1 MANSLTFGIVA
12 GEKSGDILGASL
24 IIEMRRRYP
33 NARFIGIGG
42 SNMIDAGCE
51 SLFDIERLS
60 VMGFIEPLGR
70 LPELFR
76 IKATLTKH
84 FTANP
89 PDAFIGIDAPDFNLR
104 LEAPLREANI
114 KTVHYVSP
122 SVWAYREK
130 RIFSI
135 KKAVDLMLTLFP
147 FETQIYHDHDIKAKF
162 VGHPLADQIN
172 FDDRKPQNRAD
183 FGLSAEDL
191 VVALMQGS
199 RSGEMNR
206 LAPTF
211 FAAAI
216 QARQENPALTYLIPA
231 SSSDTRLLI
240 SQKLKEVGLIDDSS
254 FRLVDNSHNAMSAA
268 DFVLMAS
275 GTATLEALLLRRPM
289 IICYKLA
296 SLTYFLASSMVKIPN
311 VGLRNLLAGE
321 RIVPEYM
328 QDQVTVDTLTSEI
341 LRFAAG
347 GKATESML
355 AKFEEI
361 HHMLRLNAS
370 KASVDAILELLGR
383 GED

>member
-33 NARFIGIGG
+33 SAQFIGIGG
-42 SNMIDAGCE
+42 SKMIEAGCQ

-76 IKATLTKH
+76 IKARLRQY
-84 FTANP
+84 FIANP

-104 LEAPLREANI
+104 LEVELHAANI

-130 RIFSI
+130 RIYSI

-147 FETQIYHDHDIKAKF
+147 FETQIYHDHAIKAKF
-162 VGHPLADQIN
+162 VGHPLADQID
-172 FDDRKPQNRAD
+172 FEDRKQQSRAEL
-183 FGLSAEDL
+183 GLSAKDL
-191 VVALMQGS
+191 VVALMPGS
-199 RSGEMNR
+199 RAGEINR

-216 QARQENPALTYLIPA
+216 QARQENPGLTYVIPV

-240 SQKLKEVGLIDDSS
+240 NQKLKEVGLIDDSS
-254 FRLVDNSHNAMSAA
+254 FQLVDNSHVAMSAA

-296 SLTYFLASSMVKIPN
+296 SLTYFLASRMVKIPN
-311 VGLRNLLAGE
+311 VGLPNLLAGE

-328 QDQVTVDTLTSEI
+328 QDQVTVDTLTAEI
-341 LRFAAG
+341 LRFAVG
-347 GKATESML
+347 GSATESML
-355 AKFEEI
+355 AKFGDI
-361 HHMLRLNAS
+361 HRMLRLNAS

-383 GED
+383 GEA